1 MRFWRALLVAAFWM
15 PAAAM
20 LARPA
25 MASTFAPDQAA
36 GTWVWGGSATLSF
49 NPDALATLGVQVD
62 NATAATARAPGVP
75 GRRYDVTRFAALPAS
90 GLEILR
96 KGAEIG
102 GIGEGALRFQG
113 GLILRHAGG
122 RVDLRGFVLRANPLV
137 RGGIELADA
146 NGATWFSADHAHYGF
161 AADRSG
167 AFAMRH
173 MNLRLSAQFADAL
186 GRPQLAGYPVGDL
199 SFEAAA
205 RADDVDDAKAGA
217 TCSAPWPAPNLR
229 TDIQLTLANLSGF
242 YDAVYAPRCGL
253 PPLPDGG
260 ACGATSTNGKLVLGA
275 DASLRNAGQTAVP
288 WHAHFSGDFAPYG
301 NDQHPYLIWNL
312 YRIDAAGRIRQIGAS
327 GVKHAFYSINL
338 NCGCADGNVIWPGC
352 EDVYSLSSN
361 DNGGG
366 TDEQNLA
373 PRSEIVPHT
382 GQWGRCGSVW
392 DSDCNGAMDAG
403 SGAQDLYQFRLQVE
417 ESDLLPPLS
426 SGARYFFE
434 YWYVVRDDSDLDD
447 SMGYREILPAK
458 HAAAW
463 SIGLVGE
470 NAADRDFFQ
479 GPAINR
485 WVDPNAPPASALN
498 RELATPLGRARVAV
512 KATALGDGRWRY
524 EYAVMN
530 LDYAHAEIDPAHATE
545 PNLRL
550 RSNHGFVRFGVPLP
564 AGTNVTGLRFDGAD
578 GAAADDWIASSA
590 NGMLAWSAPA
600 TANALD
606 WGTLY
611 HFEFVADT
619 APTQATIALAGAPT
633 ASEGE
638 QAYTLALLGPGVH
651 ATSLPTGHS
660 RHARPTLGSG
670 ESLHL
675 EGN

>member
-1 MRFWRALLVAAFWM
+1 VKALHAVFAAAF
-15 PAAAM
+15 AVLVIAIF
-20 LARPA
+20 ARPA
-25 MASTFAPDQAA
+25 TASSLANDTLAR
-36 GTWVWGGSATLSF
+36 TWVWGGDATLSF
-49 NPDALATLGVQVD
+49 NPDALATFGVQIDTV
-62 NATAATARAPGVP
+62 TAAATRSVGAP
-75 GRRYDVTRFAALPAS
+75 GRRYEVTRFAALPAS

-96 KGAEIG
+96 KGAQVE
-102 GIGEGALRFQG
+102 GIGEGALRFRG
-113 GLILRHAGG
+113 GLILRHANN
-122 RVDLRGFVLRANPLV
+122 RVDLRGFALRANPQVL
-137 RGGIELADA
+137 GGIELADE
-146 NGATWFSADHAHYGF
+146 NGVVWFSADHAHYGF

-173 MNLRLSAQFADAL
+173 MNLRLSAHFADAL
-186 GRPQLAGYPVGDL
+186 GRPQLAGYPIGDL

-205 RADDVDDAKAGA
+205 RADDLDDAKIGA
-217 TCSAPWPAPNLR
+217 SCSAPWPAANLR

-242 YDAVYAPRCGL
+242 YDSIYAPRCGL

-260 ACGATSTNGKLVLGA
+260 ACSASSTNGKLVLGT

-288 WHAHFSGDFAPYG
+288 WHAHFSGNFPPYG

-312 YRIDAAGRIRQIGAS
+312 YRIDGAGRIRQIGAS

-366 TDEQNLA
+366 VDEQNLA
-373 PRSEIVPHT
+373 PRSEIVPHS

-392 DSDCNGAMDAG
+392 DSDCNGVMDPTG
-403 SGAQDLYQFRLQVE
+403 GAHDLYQFRLQVD

-426 SGARYFFE
+426 QGARYFFE
-434 YWYVVRDDSDLDD
+434 YWYVVRDDGDIDD

-458 HAAAW
+458 NAAAW
-463 SIGLVGE
+463 SVGLVGE

-485 WVDPNAPPASALN
+485 WVDPSAPPANALN

-512 KATALGDGRWRY
+512 KATDLGDGRWRY

-530 LDYAHAEIDPAHATE
+530 LDYAHAEIDPAHALE

-550 RSNHGFVRFGVPLP
+550 LSNHGFARFGVPVP
-564 AGTNVTGLRFDGAD
+564 PGVNVTGLRFDDAD
-578 GAAADDWIASSA
+578 GDPADDWTTSNDGGVLS
-590 NGMLAWSAPA
+590 WSAPVG
-600 TANALD
+600 ANALD
-606 WGTLY
+606 WGMLY

-619 APTQATIALAGAPT
+619 APSDAAITLTGAATS
-633 ASEGE
+633 SEGG
-638 QAYTLALLGPGVH
+638 QAHNLTLLGPGVP
-651 ATSLPTGHS
+651 AVLLRGHS
-660 RHARPTLGSG
+660 RHARPALDAGAPLHSG
-670 ESLHL
+670 ER
-675 EGN
+675 